1 MNLEGLNATK
11 DPETKATAAKIY
23 QTMDGSKNKDGPD
36 LGNTESIEIK
46 SGKKNKNKL
55 SEFRPS

>member
-1 MNLEGLNATK
+1 MNLEGLNANK
-11 DPETKATAAKIY
+11 DSETKATAAKIY
-23 QTMDGSKNKDGPD
+23 QTMDGSKNKDGQD

>member
-11 DPETKATAAKIY
+11 DSETKAMAAKIY
-23 QTMDGSKNKDGPD
+23 QTMDGSKNKDGQD
-36 LGNTESIEIK
+36 LGNTESVEIK

-55 SEFRPS
+55 SEFRQS

>member
-11 DPETKATAAKIY
+11 DSETKATAAKIY